1 MMGNYRG
8 FKMAVIAGACVVLV
22 SFGPA
27 RASQEGQLAW
37 SSFSVESPG
46 IGSSG
51 PVTISGRQAATG
63 LTAMTIK
70 AFDRQIALAKPQ
82 LDALK
87 PLRMNG
93 MQLSFDTGYK
103 ELGGRTLYVQ
113 LLSGFVASGDRV
125 EKVLVITE
133 RGDIEVTN
141 ADSMAAPLALCAEP
155 PAGVAQLASYVD
167 VKVPAKYWV
176 DMAWQDGEWRPAEH
190 LPMPHH
196 HATRLEL
203 TNVTEL
209 ASLAAHRN
217 KRVRITVRIASREV
231 RKVPGRNEWRATYR
245 ARILDT
251 CVHPAGR

>member
-8 FKMAVIAGACVVLV
+8 FKMAALAGACVLL
-22 SFGPA
+22 SPFGSA

-37 SSFSVESPG
+37 SAFTIESPG

-51 PVTISGRQAATG
+51 SVTVSGRQGATG

-93 MQLSFDTGYK
+93 MQLSFEAGYK
-103 ELGGRTLYVQ
+103 ERGGRTLYVKM
-113 LLSGFVASGDRV
+113 LSGFVAPGDRV
-125 EKVLVITE
+125 EKVLVINE
-133 RGDIEVTN
+133 RGDVEVKN
-141 ADSMAAPLALCAEP
+141 GESISAPPALCAEP
-155 PAGVAQLASYVD
+155 PAGVSQLASYVD

-176 DMAWQDGEWRPAEH
+176 DMIWQDGEWRPAAH
-190 LPMPHH
+190 IPMPHH

-203 TNVTEL
+203 TNVAEFAAL
-209 ASLAAHRN
+209 ATHRD
-217 KRVRITVRIASREV
+217 KRVRLTVEIASRDI
-231 RKVPGRNEWRATYR
+231 RKVPDRNEWRATYR
-245 ARILDT
+245 ARILALCT
-251 CVHPAGR
+251 PPA